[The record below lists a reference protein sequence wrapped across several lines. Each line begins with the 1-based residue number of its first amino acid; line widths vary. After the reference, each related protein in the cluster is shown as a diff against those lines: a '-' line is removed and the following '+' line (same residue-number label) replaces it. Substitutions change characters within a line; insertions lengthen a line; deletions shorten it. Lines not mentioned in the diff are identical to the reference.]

1 MARHT
6 DSAYDALMGDELE
19 VHEPGY
25 CIGVWHEVMYSAFR
39 TQATLES
46 LAKVRH
52 AIEELAKRTPG
63 KIYTVTVLEPSA
75 FDNSMPAAV
84 REEASR
90 IVRDMAP
97 RTGATV
103 TVIEGTGFRSATAR
117 LVTSGVY
124 LLSRQTFPTKVFG
137 TVPEAARWLL
147 TLAGRK
153 SSADSDSIS
162 AAIELA
168 RSRLAPLSE
177 RA

>member
-1 MARHT
+1 
-6 DSAYDALMGDELE
+6 MGDELE

-25 CIGVWHEVMYSAFR
+25 CIGVWHEVMFSAFR
-39 TQATLES
+39 SGATLEA
-46 LAKVRH
+46 LGKVRH
-52 AIEELAKRTPG
+52 AIEGLAMRTQG

-75 FDNSMPAAV
+75 FDSNMPASV

-137 TVPEAARWLL
+137 TLPEGARWLL

-153 SSADSDSIS
+153 NSADSEAIT
-162 AAIELA
+162 AAIEHA
-168 RSRLAPLSE
+168 RSRLAPVAQ